1 MGDVSGGLLQ
11 NAFINIF
18 KSLRH
23 WGPNDDIGLP
33 RVMLPTLSPNLV
45 EVLLFFAI
53 RAQELKQIER
63 LSTENRDELVR
74 FTLFWQLCVSKEN
87 NAAALCFQMIREA
100 DDFEYTSPEI

>member
-1 MGDVSGGLLQ
+1 MEEMSGGVSAGANRTSTIREELDKLLPSMGDVSGGLLQ

-23 WGPNDDIGLP
+23 WGPSDDIGLP

-53 RAQELKQIER
+53 RAQELKH
-63 LSTENRDELVR
+63 
-74 FTLFWQLCVSKEN
+74 
-87 NAAALCFQMIREA
+87 IRA
-100 DDFEYTSPEI
+100 TFR